1 VQLHAACICSL
12 PASALLLPAADANNW
27 LYLSTQS
34 SSTNY
39 GDGQR
44 CTSGGGLG
52 VTTVLN
58 NTLWVPHGTAITEC
72 GMALSAWQAQGGDP
86 GTTVADYPA
95 DSVVLGVARQL
106 LGL

>member
-1 VQLHAACICSL
+1 LVRAFVR
-12 PASALLLPAADANNW
+12 LPAADTNNW
-27 LYLSTQS
+27 LYMSTPA

-44 CTSGGGLG
+44 CTPGGGLA

-58 NTLWVPHGTAITEC
+58 NTLWVPHGTTITEC
-72 GMALSAWQAQGGDP
+72 GMSLSAWQAQGGDP
-86 GTTVADYPA
+86 GTTVSDYPA
-95 DSVVLGVARQL
+95 DTVVLGIARQL